1 MYLRILKR
9 NSDGVTTE
17 VAIIDHREER
27 RLRDG
32 TTDDLPQRNH
42 VRFNGEETKEEAVGA
57 KGFAEWASIG
67 LKPNW
72 WRFVKFGFSV
82 ESLIG
87 QKQHHVLLGQG
98 NATIRKHLITATE
111 IKQRGIQHSCP
122 GYSKCINGV
131 LYYIAKASD
140 CDYMI
145 VCFDV
150 RSEKFSFVKAMKRVL
165 EYHVTLINVN
175 GKLASVRGHVSRRKY
190 KF

>member
-1 MYLRILKR
+1 MKSEEEKCDTIVVELTR
-9 NSDGVTTE
+9 SSFQ
-17 VAIIDHREER
+17 ER

-42 VRFNGEETKEEAVGA
+42 VRTKEEAVGA
-57 KGFAEWASIG
+57 KGCRMGQYWAQTKLVEICEVWVFGGELDRPEATSCPLG
-67 LKPNW
+67 PGHAFWEQKFSHEKYRARGRKL
-72 WRFVKFGFSV
+72 VKSC
-82 ESLIG
+82 
-87 QKQHHVLLGQG
+87 
-98 NATIRKHLITATE
+98 
-111 IKQRGIQHSCP
+111 IQHSCP

-131 LYYIAKASD
+131 SYYIAKASD